1 MSEGRTQERDED
13 AKTARDRALGAIVG
27 ADFETQRSLWRAALR
42 YNERMKLAV
51 GSGDYAPDRLSSALG
66 AEPGRTRGV

>member
-1 MSEGRTQERDED
+1 MEVRRDGDED

-42 YNERMKLAV
+42 YNERMKVA
-51 GSGDYAPDRLSSALG
+51 GSACDYAPRLPQVSVQG
-66 AEPGRTRGV
+66 DGVLRK

>member
-1 MSEGRTQERDED
+1 MEVRRDGDED

-42 YNERMKLAV
+42 YNERMKMT
-51 GSGDYAPDRLSSALG
+51 GESGDYALPGLPRLSGFGGASA
-66 AEPGRTRGV
+66 E